1 MKGDKKMVH
10 KIVGVVAIILGA
22 WLLANH
28 WWAFLDLLWVVFPCM
43 LISFGVIALVVGF
56 SRKKK

>member
-1 MKGDKKMVH
+1 MVH